1 MTNKKLLI
9 ASVIILLLFMP
20 IEKSYGHGLGI
31 DTANID
37 INGRQI
43 SVSVEIPSFFDE
55 SQEKIITITA
65 IDKDT
70 KEAVKNV
77 AFLIGLSHEN
87 HIIFRNYFFTD
98 DGTLLI
104 HIIPIEQGDTKI
116 IAEKDSLL
124 EAWYETDSQPIQ
136 LVGPIFKS
144 GGLFNFEIELRTID
158 EPTNIVENLGV
169 YYADVSI
176 VDTANY
182 IQQSKNG
189 EKINFKIKSY
199 FDKTSEFNYDL
210 ENNLIT
216 FKMPFNWNEKTI
228 SHIPV
233 VHEEVHI
240 PKNFTDLLTPS
251 YSGKINGIDLFRSN
265 VIIDD
270 YSDNYERIVHFVLLQ
285 DHLQYLKQE
294 QKKLNND
301 MPDYMIFTLE
311 VSDKVEFPMNAQT
324 RDEKFQVDLSW
335 DPIEIEPNKNTKFI
349 FTIRDGITGEP
360 LRQSSYDFVI
370 LQNNIEIYRNSGNAQ
385 VGGDTEDYTFL
396 ESQTGPTVIRFEN
409 IRGTGSSTEFGLVVI
424 PEFGMLTV
432 FILAAGLF
440 TMIIFNKKFFKSNL
454 LNL

>member
-1 MTNKKLLI
+1 MINKKLLI
-9 ASVIILLLFMP
+9 VSVIFFLLLMP

-43 SVSVEIPSFFDE
+43 SVSVEIPSSFNE
-55 SQEKIITITA
+55 PQEKIITITA

-70 KEAVKNV
+70 KEAAKNV
-77 AFLIGLSHEN
+77 TFLIGLSHEN
-87 HIIFRNYFFTD
+87 QIIFRNYFFTN

-104 HIIPIEQGDTKI
+104 HIIPIEQGETKI
-116 IAEKDSLL
+116 VAEKDSLL
-124 EAWYETDSQPIQ
+124 GAWYETDSQPIQ

-169 YYADVSI
+169 YNADVSI
-176 VDTANY
+176 IDTANY

-210 ENNLIT
+210 ENNIIT

-240 PKNFTDLLTPS
+240 PKNFTDMLTPG
-251 YSGKINGIDLFRSN
+251 YFGKINGIDLFRSN

-311 VSDKVEFPMNAQT
+311 VSDKIEFPMNAQT

-335 DPIEIEPNKNTKFI
+335 EPIEIEPNKNTKFI
-349 FTIRDGITGEP
+349 FTIRDGRTGEP

-370 LQNNIEIYRNSGNAQ
+370 LQNNIEIYRTSGNAQ

-396 ESQTGPTVIRFEN
+396 ESQTGPTVIRFED

-432 FILAAGLF
+432 FVLAAGLF